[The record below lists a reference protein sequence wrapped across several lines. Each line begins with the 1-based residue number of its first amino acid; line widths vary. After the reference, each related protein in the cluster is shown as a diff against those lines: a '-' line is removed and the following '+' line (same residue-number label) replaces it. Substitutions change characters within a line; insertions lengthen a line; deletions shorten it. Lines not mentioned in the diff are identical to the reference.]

1 MATSASAIMGIS
13 GGLSMLGKVNDV
25 CFNITSRC
33 LRGAISLALR
43 NAWCR
48 RLPRR
53 A

>member
-43 NAWCR
+43 NAWCHQSPH
-48 RLPRR
+48 L